1 MKTYVVNADKGR
13 SYHVYIGRNGGGR
26 WGNPFSVG
34 PSCTRDQACDQHEK
48 WVRAQPELVAAIKR
62 ELKGKILG
70 CHCKPLRCHGDTLA
84 KIAEEP

>member
-1 MKTYVVNADKGR
+1 MITTVVNLKRAGLRYD
-13 SYHVYIGRNGGGR
+13 VYIGRPGK
-26 WGNPFSVG
+26 WGNPFHIGRDGNRDSV
-34 PSCTRDQACDQHEK
+34 CDQHEA

-84 KIAEEP
+84 KIAEEA